1 MWILKIN
8 TKKQKC
14 SHFGQW
20 SSFPSATNFFAA
32 LYLPATGW
40 LFPRD
45 REKKKLGH
53 QFFRGPL
60 LTHHGSLNSPRQRN
74 EKSRP
79 PVFFAQ
85 NTRIFQRW
93 NIHYCFIKFNKKSF
107 CEIFLISDD
116 SKKNSIA
123 NFFLFRGHLYIS
135 SKNSAMSFQIFKNL
149 KSKNRL
155 S

>member
-20 SSFPSATNFFAA
+20 SSFPSDTNFFAA

-107 CEIFLISDD
+107 WEIFLISDD
-116 SKKNSIA
+116 SKKTRSPI
-123 NFFLFRGHLYIS
+123 FFCFAATYIFLA
-135 SKNSAMSFQIFKNL
+135 KTRPWVFKYL
-149 KSKNRL
+149 KI
-155 S
+155 